1 MPCLQRPY
9 VTPGYSYTGWSPPA
23 QSNEASNGYEEQH
36 CVHTCMHAFDALLLI
51 CFNVCACNFHCRYY
65 LERSNSAKLTLKR
78 AKELYPMEVKLHQTV
93 AIVLHDVAV
102 LGTCTELAVKLHLS
116 TSGAP

>member
-36 CVHTCMHAFDALLLI
+36 CVHTCMHALVLI
-51 CFNVCACNFHCRYY
+51 HC
-65 LERSNSAKLTLKR
+65 SVSMCVR
-78 AKELYPMEVKLHQTV
+78 ATYIVGIIWNDPTV
-93 AIVLHDVAV
+93 P
-102 LGTCTELAVKLHLS
+102 S
-116 TSGAP
+116 